1 MGNHFF
7 LDDMKKNNSG
17 REEAEGR
24 LSQDKEGRRRKKK
37 ETKSNNIIQ
46 GVEDEGFYKEAFD
59 NFDWNKSGSI
69 STKVTYLIIL
79 IGTRAVVF
87 LLR

>member
-1 MGNHFF
+1 MLRFTRF
-7 LDDMKKNNSG
+7 WENS
-17 REEAEGR
+17 RRKEAEER
-24 LSQDKEGRRRKKK
+24 LRKDKLKKRRKNKEGEVRIRKKEEGK
-37 ETKSNNIIQ
+37 KIKKIIQ

-79 IGTRAVVF
+79 IE
-87 LLR
+87 